1 MILMQGKGV
10 SAGVEKGTLYFYQ
23 RTDTTV
29 TKTAAKDIEAE
40 KQRLAEAQKK
50 SMEQLEALAEKARE
64 EAGDES
70 AILFETHGMFVE
82 DGYF

>member
-50 SMEQLEALAEKARE
+50 SMEQLEATSPPSSLRPTACSWRTRTMWKT
-64 EAGDES
+64 S
-70 AILFETHGMFVE
+70 
-82 DGYF
+82 

>member
-29 TKTAAKDIEAE
+29 TKTAAKDIGAE
-40 KQRLAEAQKK
+40 KPATSPPSSLRPTACSWRTRTMWKT
-50 SMEQLEALAEKARE
+50 S
-64 EAGDES
+64 
-70 AILFETHGMFVE
+70 
-82 DGYF
+82 